1 MHQPRSDIWQA
12 IDNLLLLSGAGTM
25 VVGAIFLP
33 HRLELGIDS
42 WVTQYGGKREDAE
55 RYFDDIGYPVPPLMN
70 PAE

>member
-1 MHQPRSDIWQA
+1 
-12 IDNLLLLSGAGTM
+12 M